1 MNILSEDG
9 LKTLISNIKAY
20 IKEKIPTKTSQLTND
35 SGYIDTVYANNIKW
49 GGNRITDGVSPIG
62 MALSDELRANRF
74 AFINPDV
81 VTVEYSTD
89 SGATW
94 LDYGKTNEDKQ
105 LLFTKTNSR
114 SYIGSTTSNGGASLN
129 KQTRITLTL
138 TTQQQQYLYTHLYKL
153 LILFNT
159 NGHSCEIKIET
170 RTGDNY
176 ISDKDEWA
184 TIIVSKI
191 SGWSGWND
199 IPLDLIAGGSVS
211 QTNQIWQ
218 IRFTFYYTNI
228 RSDYKDASAD
238 IRAIY
243 GYGSPCWHQASTMG
257 GTGHLH
263 SYDMNQ
269 NVTFPAEVTATNFK
283 GKING
288 YTIDKS
294 VPSDAQFTDTT
305 YDLTPYAK
313 TVDVD
318 TKLATKA
325 DKNTSVI
332 ITLPSD
338 GWKLIFNGSSD
349 VSGSTYRISV
359 PVEGITEDDDI
370 LIDIYVDVNAALG
383 ESMARIP
390 MARFD
395 ISSTAAKYAAE
406 LAKVQYAAPFNGEI
420 TFYRSESALSMDVP
434 LIVRKL

>member
-1 MNILSEDG
+1 MNILTEDG
-9 LKTLISNIKAY
+9 LKTLMSEIKAY

-35 SGYIDTVYANNIKW
+35 RGYIDTVYANNIKW
-49 GGNRITDGVSPIG
+49 GGSRIIDGVSPIG

-176 ISDKDEWA
+176 ISGKDEWA
-184 TIIVSKI
+184 TIVVSKI
-191 SGWSGWND
+191 SGLSGWND

-283 GKING
+283 GTVNG
-288 YTIDKS
+288 YTVEKS
-294 VPSDAQFTDTT
+294 VPSDAKFTDTT

-313 TVDVD
+313 TSEVD
-318 TKLATKA
+318 TKLSTKA

-332 ITLPSD
+332 ITLPKT
-338 GWKLIFNGSSD
+338 GWTQPTEYFDPPTYEISIPVNG
-349 VSGSTYRISV
+349 VTAN
-359 PVEGITEDDDI
+359 DDI
-370 LIDIYVDVNAALG
+370 LIDIYIQTSHPATMLPDTVGPCGYVKQY
-383 ESMARIP
+383 EP
-390 MARFD
+390 
-395 ISSTAAKYAAE
+395 E
-406 LAKVQYAAPFNGEI
+406 LAKIKYAESLDGKI
-420 TFYRSESALSMDVP
+420 KFYSTEASLSVDVP